1 MTYGENKKQKHE
13 ECTDKY
19 LHKGKTTGTFTDNIQ
34 QEPEWLISGLCDVF
48 NR

>member
-1 MTYGENKKQKHE
+1 MK

-19 LHKGKTTGTFTDNIQ
+19 LHKGKTTKTFTDSIQ
-34 QEPEWLISGLCDVF
+34 QEPEWLISGLCNVF